1 MTYQTSK
8 TVENVPLT
16 EKKTVIVAPLNWG
29 LGHATRCIP
38 IIQALEQAGATVI
51 LASDGGALDLL
62 RREFPHLRS
71 LELPAYNIQ
80 YPFRSMVISMFF
92 QGHKILRGCIL
103 EYFYLKKLLK
113 TEKIDVVISDNRFGF
128 FNRRVKSI
136 FMTHQVQIL
145 IPIRFLQPFVNAV
158 NHFFIRRF
166 DALWIPDVPENPNL
180 AGDLAHG
187 FFVEKLAK
195 ILTIKYLGTLSRMKY
210 FETEIKYH
218 AIIVLS
224 GPEPQ
229 RTLLE
234 EKILIQLDK
243 LIDSNNSFLEK
254 NGNGTP
260 QYFDQFCLVRGVSDR
275 KLDVQN
281 IKNAD
286 KIEIHNVLIG
296 KELNQKIMESD
307 AVICRSGYSSLMDLV
322 ALQKRAILIPTIGQ
336 TEQEYLAAELA
347 HQNRFICQQ
356 QDALDLKHAL
366 SELPKT
372 QGFTDFLQ
380 EAADKNETL
389 RQVIRELLEF

>member
-8 TVENVPLT
+8 TVENVLQRG
-16 EKKTVIVAPLNWG
+16 KKTIIVAPLNWG

-38 IIQALEQAGATVI
+38 IIVALEQAGATVI

-113 TEKIDVVISDNRFGF
+113 MENIDVVISDNRFGF

-145 IPIRFLQPFVNAV
+145 MPIRFLQPFVNAV

-166 DALWIPDVPENPNL
+166 DTLWIPDVPENPNL
-180 AGDLAHG
+180 AGALAHG
-187 FFVEKLAK
+187 FFVEKLSK
-195 ILTIKYLGTLSRMKY
+195 ILTIKYLGALSRMKY
-210 FETEIKYH
+210 FETEIKYC

-229 RTLLE
+229 RTILE
-234 EKILIQLDK
+234 EKILIQLGK
-243 LIDSNNSFLEK
+243 LIASNNSFSEK
-254 NGNGTP
+254 NKKETP
-260 QYFDQFCLVRGVSDR
+260 QYFTQFCLVRGVSD
-275 KLDVQN
+275 KKIDVQN
-281 IKNAD
+281 IENIN
-286 KIEIHNVLIG
+286 KIEIHNILTS

-347 HQNRFICQQ
+347 RQNRFICQE
-356 QDALDLKHAL
+356 QDALDLERAL

-380 EAADKNETL
+380 EDADKNETL
-389 RQVIRELLEF
+389 HQVIRELLEF

>member
-1 MTYQTSK
+1 MLQRK
-8 TVENVPLT
+8 
-16 EKKTVIVAPLNWG
+16 KKTVIVAPLNWG

-62 RREFPHLRS
+62 RREFPHLRAI
-71 LELPAYNIQ
+71 ELPAYNIQ
-80 YPFRSMVISMFF
+80 YPFRSMIISMFF

-103 EYFYLKKLLK
+103 EYFYLKNLLK
-113 TEKIDVVISDNRFGF
+113 TEKIDVSISDNRFGF

-145 IPIRFLQPFVNAV
+145 MPIRFLQPFVNAV

-166 DALWIPDVPENPNL
+166 DALWVPDVAENPNL

-195 ILTIKYLGTLSRMKY
+195 QLKIKYLGTLSRMKS
-210 FETEIKYH
+210 FETDIKYR

-229 RTLLE
+229 RTILE

-243 LIDSNNSFLEK
+243 FIGSNNNLLEK
-254 NGNGTP
+254 NEKGTP
-260 QYFDQFCLVRGVSDR
+260 QYFDQFCLVRGISNK
-275 KLDVQN
+275 KLDVKN
-281 IKNAD
+281 IKNIN
-286 KIEIHNVLIG
+286 KIEIHNVLTS
-296 KELNQKIMESD
+296 KELNKKIMESD

-322 ALQKRAILIPTIGQ
+322 TLQKRAILIPTIGQ

-347 HQNRFICQQ
+347 RQNRFICQEQ
-356 QDALDLKHAL
+356 NALDLEHAL

-372 QGFTDFLQ
+372 SGFTGFLQ
-380 EAADKNETL
+380 EDADKNETL